1 MTNRANFSKFGLP
14 HADVVEL
21 VDTLDSGSSA
31 CKGMKVQVLSSA
43 LKNRRSNSTVFYFP
57 SFQLSTIHCLLPTAN
72 CLLFTTFACMEN
84 FDDFFTEAFET
95 ATLKGNLVTLRG
107 VRENAPG
114 EASAENIFKAIEGS
128 RDFLNEHL
136 PWIQETD
143 IFDLK
148 KRIRSWVLNE
158 RFGQGG
164 CWLIF
169 KNTPDSEEGI
179 FAGSIMMEVNIRN
192 HSATLSYWLAKP
204 FTGQGLMTESVK
216 LIIKFAFE
224 HLKLNRVELLVSVH
238 NGKSAAVATRCGFME
253 EGINRDYELING
265 KFVDHRRFSLLA
277 RDVY

>member
-1 MTNRANFSKFGLP
+1 MDNF
-14 HADVVEL
+14 E
-21 VDTLDSGSSA
+21 
-31 CKGMKVQVLSSA
+31 
-43 LKNRRSNSTVFYFP
+43 
-57 SFQLSTIHCLLPTAN
+57 
-72 CLLFTTFACMEN
+72 
-84 FDDFFTEAFET
+84 DFFTEAFET
-95 ATLKGNLVTLRG
+95 ATLKGTQVTLKG

-114 EASAENIFKAIEGS
+114 AASAENIFATIEGS
-128 RDFLNEHL
+128 RDFLAEHL
-136 PWIQETD
+136 PWIPETD

-169 KNTPDSEEGI
+169 KNSPTNPEGE
-179 FAGSIMMEVNIRN
+179 FAGSLMMDVNLRN
-192 HSATLSYWLAKP
+192 RSATLSYWLAKP

-224 HLKLNRVELLVSVH
+224 HLKLNRLELLVSVH

>member
-1 MTNRANFSKFGLP
+1 
-14 HADVVEL
+14 
-21 VDTLDSGSSA
+21 
-31 CKGMKVQVLSSA
+31 
-43 LKNRRSNSTVFYFP
+43 
-57 SFQLSTIHCLLPTAN
+57 
-72 CLLFTTFACMEN
+72 MEN

-95 ATLKGNLVTLRG
+95 ATLKGKLVTLKG

-114 EASAENIFKAIEGS
+114 AASAENIFATIEGS
-128 RDFLNEHL
+128 RDFLAEHL
-136 PWIQETD
+136 PWIPETD

-169 KNTPDSEEGI
+169 KNTPTDSEGE
-179 FAGSIMMEVNIRN
+179 FAGSIMMDVNLRN
-192 HSATLSYWLAKP
+192 RSATLSYWLAKP

-216 LIIKFAFE
+216 LIIKFASE
-224 HLKLNRVELLVSVH
+224 HLKLNRLELLVSVH